1 MLRKELNMLEKAYEA
16 EIASALNK
24 NIPHVYKT
32 KSKYAKKLAED
43 GYLRFTTVCMG
54 NVNVNGYE
62 LTELGRLT
70 YCTGVDV

>member
-1 MLRKELNMLEKAYEA
+1 MLKKELNMLEKAYEA

-24 NIPHVYKT
+24 NIPHVYQT
-32 KSKYAKKLAED
+32 KSKHAKKLAED

-54 NVNVNGYE
+54 NININGYE

-70 YCTGVDV
+70 YCTEC